1 VGGWVDL
8 DMVDYLPLILFA
20 LYLWL
25 SKKVYDTA
33 FVRAQ
38 NPYLWTA
45 VGILITPII
54 AIIILVAFFP
64 KIHE

>member
-1 VGGWVDL
+1 
-8 DMVDYLPLILFA
+8 MVDYLPLIILV

-25 SKKVYDTA
+25 SKKVYDIA

-38 NPYLWTA
+38 NPYIWTVVA
-45 VGILITPII
+45 IIITPIF

-64 KIHE
+64 KMYD

>member
-1 VGGWVDL
+1 
-8 DMVDYLPLILFA
+8 MVDYFPLILLA

-38 NPYLWTA
+38 NPYIWTV
-45 VGILITPII
+45 VGILITPIF

-64 KIHE
+64 KMYD

>member
-1 VGGWVDL
+1 MVG
-8 DMVDYLPLILFA
+8 YIPLIILT

-25 SKKVYDTA
+25 SKKVYDIA

-38 NPYLWTA
+38 NPYIWTV
-45 VGILITPII
+45 VGILITPIF

-64 KIHE
+64 KMYD

>member
-1 VGGWVDL
+1 
-8 DMVDYLPLILFA
+8 MVKYLPLILLA

-33 FVRAQ
+33 FIRAQ
-38 NPYLWTA
+38 NPYIWTA
-45 VGILITPII
+45 VGLLITPIF

-64 KIHE
+64 KIHD